1 MRALAIALLFCS
13 TVASAAPPD
22 QITRVEHRPEGDA
35 PSIGPSDALVT
46 VELFFVPVGGQSRVA
61 YKALAA
67 LQAKHPRRMRLVL
80 RPVEHAG
87 HILDTEAVM
96 EAFAEGKFFD
106 MFDAVSGAGRQL
118 SRQDLLDLATQVG
131 VDPARVEAAWDD
143 ERHKPAL
150 DANEARRLR
159 HYAIGT
165 PDAVFNGRRV
175 ERTLLSLSENDLE
188 NAYQDAY
195 DRAQELLATGVPRK
209 ALAEAFDRAIT
220 RPTTLFVPGPVD
232 DDAAGD
238 PTPDLPPLLSR
249 PLDLAGLPSTGPA
262 AAPVPIVVFCDL
274 GQRTCIRQIS
284 VATKMLALFPGDVR
298 VVWSPWYAP
307 DEPNAENADAAA
319 RAALCAEEQGAGW
332 DWVEKAL
339 GRTQRLGPTW
349 GGDAALR
356 QISDD
361 AGADGKALETCM
373 NARPLDRAMR
383 RIQDAVTRGVRHGPA
398 VVVGGRI
405 YIGGVSE
412 DRILQGLIEDELA
425 PGLLGRAAPDWQTD

>member
-1 MRALAIALLFCS
+1 MRALAIAALLLS
-13 TVASAAPPD
+13 SAAAHAD
-22 QITRVEHRPEGDA
+22 HIARVDHHPEGDT
-35 PSIGPSDALVT
+35 PSIGPADALVT

-96 EAFAEGKFFD
+96 EGFAEGKFFE
-106 MFDAVSGAGRQL
+106 MLDAVAGANRQL
-118 SRQDLLDLATQVG
+118 SRQDLLDLAAQVG
-131 VDPARVEAAWDD
+131 LDPARLEAAWDD

-175 ERTLLSLSENDLE
+175 ERTLLSLSEGDLE

-195 DRAQELLATGVPRK
+195 DRAEDLLATGVPRK
-209 ALAEAFDRAIT
+209 ALGEAFDRAIP

-238 PTPDLPPLLSR
+238 PTPDLPPLLSQ
-249 PLDLAGLPSTGPA
+249 PLDLSGLPSIGA
-262 AAPVPIVVFCDL
+262 ADAGVPVVVLCDL
-274 GQRTCIRQIS
+274 TQRSCLRQVA

-307 DEPNAENADAAA
+307 VEGDTGAADDAA

-339 GRTQRLGPTW
+339 GRTQRFGAAW
-349 GGDAALR
+349 GGAPALQ

-361 AGADGKALETCM
+361 AGADAIAIDKCM
-373 NARPLDRAMR
+373 AQRPLDRVAK
-383 RIQDAVTRGVRHGPA
+383 RIEDAVARGVKHGPA